1 MKKLKDILTNIQVL
15 QTIGN
20 QNILVA
26 NIAFDSR
33 KVGENS
39 MFVAVK
45 GTQVDGHVFI
55 EKAITLGARVI
66 VCEDLPTYLN
76 HRDLGAGENITYV
89 KVQHSGDALGK
100 MAGNFYDNP
109 STKLKLVG
117 ITGTNGKT
125 TCATILY
132 KLFMG
137 MGYKTGLLSTVE
149 NKIGTQII
157 PATHTTPN
165 PLELNELLAKMV
177 ESGCDYAFMEVSS
190 HAIEQGRVA
199 GLDFDGGVFTNIS
212 HDHLD
217 YHKTFKNYINAKKKF
232 FDDLGKNAFALT
244 NTDDRRGEVML
255 QNTKAKKYTYAVKHI
270 ADFKAK
276 IVENSLL
283 GLQLIL
289 NNREFYSRL
298 IGEFNAYN
306 LLAVYGTATLLGHDE
321 MEVLTVLSD
330 LQSAEGRFDYIVSK
344 SKNIVGIVDYA
355 HTPDAL
361 EKVLMTINDLKTTDN
376 QVITVVGCGGDR
388 DKTKRP
394 IMAKVACDYSNQVI
408 LTSDNPRTENP
419 YTILEEM
426 EKGVPPYATQKVLT
440 IENRRQAI
448 KTACTLAKQ
457 NDIILVAGKG
467 HEKYQ
472 DINGVK
478 HHFDDKEELKTFLN
492 KDAI

>member
-1 MKKLKDILTNIQVL
+1 
-15 QTIGN
+15 
-20 QNILVA
+20 
-26 NIAFDSR
+26 
-33 KVGENS
+33 NS
-39 MFVAVK
+39 AK
-45 GTQVDGHVFI
+45 
-55 EKAITLGARVI
+55 
-66 VCEDLPTYLN
+66 
-76 HRDLGAGENITYV
+76 
-89 KVQHSGDALGK
+89 ALGK

-109 STKLKLVG
+109 STQLKLVG

-132 KLFMG
+132 KLFMK

-149 NKIGTQII
+149 NKIGNQII

-165 PLELNELLAKMV
+165 PVALNELLAKMV
-177 ESGCDYAFMEVSS
+177 ENGCDYAFMEVSS
-190 HAIEQGRVA
+190 HSIHQERIA
-199 GLDFDGGVFTNIS
+199 GLDFDGAVFTNIT

-217 YHKTFKNYINAKKKF
+217 YHGTFKNYINAKKKF
-232 FDDLGKNAFALT
+232 FDDLDKKAFALT
-244 NTDDRRGEVML
+244 NIDDRRGTVML
-255 QNTKAKKYTYAVKHI
+255 QNTRAKKYSYAVKKM

-276 IVENSLL
+276 IIENTLI
-283 GLQLIL
+283 GLQLEL
-289 NNREFYSRL
+289 NGREFHSRL

-306 LLAVYGTATLLGHDE
+306 LLAVYGTATLLGHDD
-321 MEVLTVLSD
+321 MEVLTVLSS
-330 LQSAEGRFDYIVSK
+330 LQTAEGRFDYIVSK
-344 SKNIVGIVDYA
+344 TNNIIGIVDYA

-361 EKVLMTINDLKTTDN
+361 EKVLQTIDGVKSGDS

-388 DKTKRP
+388 DRTKRP
-394 IMAKVACDYSNQVI
+394 IMAKVACDYSHQVI

-419 YTILEEM
+419 FDILAAM
-426 EKGVPPYATQKVLT
+426 EKGIPPYATQKVLT

-478 HHFDDKEELKTFLN
+478 HHFDDKEELTKNL
-492 KDAI
+492 A

>member
-1 MKKLKDILTNIQVL
+1 LKKLKHILINVKTVQI
-15 QTIGN
+15 IGN
-20 QNILVA
+20 QKVKITK
-26 NIAFDSR
+26 IEFDSR
-33 KVGENS
+33 KVVKSS

-45 GTQVDGHVFI
+45 GTQVDGHRFI
-55 EKAITLGARVI
+55 GKAIELGAAVI
-66 VCEDLPTYLN
+66 VCEELPAAIN
-76 HRDLGAGENITYV
+76 PNITYV
-89 KVQHSGDALGK
+89 EVKNSAKALGK

-109 STKLKLVG
+109 STQLKLVG

-132 KLFMG
+132 KLFMK

-149 NKIGTQII
+149 NKIGNQII

-165 PLELNELLAKMV
+165 PVALNELLAKMV
-177 ESGCDYAFMEVSS
+177 ENGCDYAFMEVSS
-190 HAIEQGRVA
+190 HSIHQERIA
-199 GLDFDGGVFTNIS
+199 GLDFDGAVFTNIT

-217 YHKTFKNYINAKKKF
+217 YHGTFKNYINAKKKF
-232 FDDLGKNAFALT
+232 FDDLDKKAFALT
-244 NTDDRRGEVML
+244 NIDDRRGTVML
-255 QNTKAKKYTYAVKHI
+255 QNTRAKKYSYAVKKM

-276 IVENSLL
+276 IIENTLI
-283 GLQLIL
+283 GLQLEL
-289 NNREFYSRL
+289 NGREFHSRL

-306 LLAVYGTATLLGHDE
+306 LLAVYGTATLLGHDD
-321 MEVLTVLSD
+321 MEVLTVLSS
-330 LQSAEGRFDYIVSK
+330 LQTAEGRFDYIVSK
-344 SKNIVGIVDYA
+344 TNNIIGIVDYA

-361 EKVLMTINDLKTTDN
+361 EKVLQTIDGVKSGDS

-388 DKTKRP
+388 DRTKRP
-394 IMAKVACDYSNQVI
+394 IMAKVACDYSHQVI

-419 YTILEEM
+419 FDILAAM
-426 EKGVPPYATQKVLT
+426 EKGIPPYATQKVLT

-478 HHFDDKEELKTFLN
+478 HHFDDKEELTKNL
-492 KDAI
+492 A

>member
-1 MKKLKDILTNIQVL
+1 MKSLNNILINIETI
-15 QTIGN
+15 QTIGDHD
-20 QNILVA
+20 IMVA
-26 NIAFDSR
+26 DIAFDSR
-33 KVGENS
+33 KVGKDS

-45 GTQVDGHVFI
+45 GTQVDGHKFI
-55 EKAITLGARVI
+55 EKAITLGAKVV
-66 VCEDLPTYLN
+66 VCENLPTDLN
-76 HRDLGAGENITYV
+76 DEVTYV
-89 KVQHSGDALGK
+89 NVKNSGKALGGL
-100 MAGNFYDNP
+100 ASNFYDNP
-109 STKLKLVG
+109 SEKLKLVG

-125 TCATILY
+125 TCVTILF

-149 NKIGTQII
+149 NKIGNLII

-165 PLELNELLAKMV
+165 PVELNALLAEMV
-177 ESGCDYAFMEVSS
+177 ESGCDYVFMEVSS
-190 HAIEQGRVA
+190 HAIEQGRIA
-199 GLDFDGGVFTNIS
+199 GLDFDGGVFTNIT

-217 YHKTFKNYINAKKKF
+217 YHKTFKNYINVKKKF

-244 NTDDRRGEVML
+244 NIDDRRGEVML
-255 QNTKAKKYTYAVKHI
+255 QNTKAKKHTYAVKKM

-289 NNREFYSRL
+289 NDKEFYSRL

-306 LLAVYGTATLLGHDE
+306 LLAVYGTAMLLGHDD
-321 MEVLTVLSD
+321 MEVLTILSD
-330 LQSAEGRFDYIVSK
+330 LQSAEGRFDYIVSET
-344 SKNIVGIVDYA
+344 KNIVGIVDYA

-361 EKVLMTINDLKTTDN
+361 EKVLTTIDNLKAGDSK
-376 QVITVVGCGGDR
+376 VITVVGCGGDR
-388 DKTKRP
+388 DRKKRP
-394 IMAKVACDYSNQVI
+394 IMAKVACDYSDQVI
-408 LTSDNPRTENP
+408 LTSDNPRTEDP
-419 YTILEEM
+419 YAILEEI
-426 EKGVPPYATQKVLT
+426 EKGIPPYATQKVLM

-448 KTACTLAKQ
+448 KTACTLANE

-472 DINGVK
+472 DISGVK

-492 KDAI
+492 A